1 MKRAMWHLDKL
12 LHQQMCCFFPNVTV
26 SSKEGAGPA
35 PPVRLESRGSL
46 NVQANPSGCKIICF
60 VGVAGD
66 CPQVCVNH
74 SAAAERRV
82 ATRVARGDEPCGS
95 WSCSSSGLPT
105 RPGGE
110 GAHTTR
116 CSLCKP
122 TRGACRCRNGAAA
135 ATKAQQDLG
144 TSTARDTS
152 HPHNTMLRG

>member
-82 ATRVARGDEPCGS
+82 ATRVARGGQTLWVLELFQLRAAHQTGWGRGS
-95 WSCSSSGLPT
+95 HHTLQPLQTNQGGL
-105 RPGGE
+105 
-110 GAHTTR
+110 
-116 CSLCKP
+116 
-122 TRGACRCRNGAAA
+122 
-135 ATKAQQDLG
+135 
-144 TSTARDTS
+144 
-152 HPHNTMLRG
+152 